1 MQNLLFIQELKNY
14 LPDVLVLL
22 GDFVPIVGLEEGPLV
37 LLIFMLSALNPLH
50 VSLKELLL
58 IFHSL
63 WGIGRVVYPA
73 RKLKEGD
80 IFLM

>member
-1 MQNLLFIQELKNY
+1 MQNLLFIQELKDY

-37 LLIFMLSALNPLH
+37 LLIFMLSALNPLR

-63 WGIGRVVYPA
+63 WSIGRVVYPA